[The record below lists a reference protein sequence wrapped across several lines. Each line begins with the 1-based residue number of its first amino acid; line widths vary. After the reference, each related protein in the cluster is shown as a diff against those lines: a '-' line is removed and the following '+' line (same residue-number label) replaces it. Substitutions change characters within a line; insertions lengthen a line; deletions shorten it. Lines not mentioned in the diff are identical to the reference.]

1 MYKER
6 ALVTSLIFNGGTYK
20 MKFGINLYV
29 ALRFLTCIC
38 SFAKSMPYANIIF
51 CMKFCQHNDVTQRI
65 NTSALTYNI
74 GDVV

>member
-20 MKFGINLYV
+20 MKLGINLYV
-29 ALRFLTCIC
+29 ALRFRTCIC
-38 SFAKSMPYANIIF
+38 SLAKSMPYAN
-51 CMKFCQHNDVTQRI
+51 MKFCQNNDVTQRI